1 MNSVNSRD
9 LDLNLLRV
17 FVVTA
22 EAGSVTAAAER
33 LYLTQPA
40 VSAAMKRLSNAVGAP
55 LFARVGRGLTLTARG
70 ELLLGRARPH
80 LEALLAAALS
90 PTVFDPKTS
99 ERTVRL
105 GLADACEPWLLP
117 ALMRALEERAP
128 RLRLIVLPV
137 QFRTVGEALAAS
149 RVDLAVTVADELPAG
164 TQRVELFVGELT
176 CLFDPRFA
184 RLGKQPSLQRY
195 LEHAHV
201 VVSYNG
207 DLRGI
212 VEDALGL
219 TRKVRLS
226 VPSFQSVGGVVD
238 GSALVATVPALV
250 AREICRTRPH
260 LRTAPLPFSL
270 GRTPLELL
278 WRTAVADD
286 DAVRFVRDEI
296 ARLSREAAASRGH
309 PATLRTGVRAR
320 RSGSA
325 RPRHDR

>member
-1 MNSVNSRD
+1 MNAVNARD

-40 VSAAMKRLSNAVGAP
+40 VSAAMKRLATAVGAP
-55 LFARVGRGLTLTARG
+55 LFARAGRGLTLTARG

-105 GLADACEPWLLP
+105 GLADASEPWLLP
-117 ALMRALEERAP
+117 ALLRALEERAP

-137 QFRTVGEALAAS
+137 QFRSVGEALAAS

-164 TQRVELFVGELT
+164 TQRSELFVGELV

-184 RLGKQPSLQRY
+184 RLGKKPTVATY
-195 LEHAHV
+195 LDHAHV

-212 VEDALGL
+212 VEDALGV
-219 TRKVRLS
+219 TRRVRLS

-238 GSALVATVPALV
+238 GSALVATVPTLV
-250 AREICRTRPH
+250 AQEIRRTRPH
-260 LRTAPLPFSL
+260 LRTVPLPLAL
-270 GRTPLELL
+270 GRTPVELL

-286 DAVRFVRDEI
+286 EAVSFVRGEI
-296 ARLSREAAASRGH
+296 VRLSRDAAASSRRP
-309 PATLRTGVRAR
+309 PATPRAGARTRRTAR
-320 RSGSA
+320 GARSPG
-325 RPRHDR
+325 

>member
-1 MNSVNSRD
+1 MSHMNSVNSRD

-40 VSAAMKRLSNAVGAP
+40 VSAAMKRLSSAVGAP
-55 LFARVGRGLTLTARG
+55 LFARAGRGLTLTARG

-105 GLADACEPWLLP
+105 GLADASEPWLLP
-117 ALMRALEERAP
+117 ALLRVLAQRAP

-137 QFRTVGEALAAS
+137 QFRTVGEALAS
-149 RVDLAVTVADELPAG
+149 GRVDMAVTVADELPAG
-164 TQRVELFVGELT
+164 TERSELFVGELV

-184 RLGKQPSLQRY
+184 RLGKTPSLASY
-195 LEHAHV
+195 LAHDHV

-219 TRKVRLS
+219 SRRVRLS
-226 VPSFQSVGGVVD
+226 VPSFQSVGGVID
-238 GSALVATVPALV
+238 GTALVATVPSLV
-250 AREICRTRPH
+250 ARELSRTRPH

-270 GRTPLELL
+270 GRAPMELL
-278 WRTAVADD
+278 WRKAVADD

-296 ARLSREAAASRGH
+296 VRISRAAVASSRRP
-309 PATLRTGVRAR
+309 PATPRAGARAR
-320 RSGSA
+320 RTA
-325 RPRHDR
+325 RP